1 MRLLSTFTLAAT
13 LALLAGCEP
22 KSEITGPT
30 VTQFSGKV
38 VIDGKP
44 VAIKSGD
51 RVVLF
56 LIDKMGQSYGIPVNA
71 DATFS
76 VGKMPISKYS
86 VQVRVDPAP
95 VTSEKGSR
103 AAPQRVTNVPAG
115 FEIVEGQTEYTVE
128 LGKGFKL

>member
-1 MRLLSTFTLAAT
+1 MRAFSITTLCAILAA
-13 LALLAGCEP
+13 LAGCEP

-38 VIDGKP
+38 MIGGKL
-44 VAIKSGD
+44 ASIKSGD
-51 RVVLF
+51 RVVLL
-56 LIDKMGQSYGIPVNA
+56 LIDKMGQSYGIPISA

-115 FEIVEGQTEYTVE
+115 FEIVEGQTEYAVE

>member
-1 MRLLSTFTLAAT
+1 MA
-13 LALLAGCEP
+13 LALFAGCEP

-38 VIDGKP
+38 LIDGKP
-44 VAIKSGD
+44 VAIKPGD
-51 RVVLF
+51 RVVLL
-56 LIDKMGQSYGIPVNA
+56 LIDKMGQSYGIPINE

-95 VTSEKGSR
+95 VKSDKGSKS
-103 AAPQRVTNVPAG
+103 APQRIANVPAG
-115 FEIVEGQTEYTVE
+115 FEILEGQTEYTVE